1 MNIHSHKSE
10 RGFTLIELM
19 IVVAIIGILAA
30 VAIPAYQD
38 YTVRAKVSEG
48 LALASA
54 AKTEVAESYQTNGL
68 TGVTAASTS
77 FQNGFAPTKYV
88 TNMTIED
95 GAQAAPGM
103 ITITFPAAGT
113 AAGTCGAAGFPTE
126 VCNTT
131 LTLTPSI
138 AQDNGL
144 TGTANAS
151 PNVVLAG
158 QRGNMDW
165 ACSSATSTAATAR
178 ALPVGTAG
186 TLPSQFA
193 PAECK

>member
-68 TGVTAASTS
+68 TGIAAASTS

-88 TNMTIED
+88 SNMTIST
-95 GAQAAPGM
+95 ANANPGM
-103 ITITFPAAGT
+103 ITITFPPTGTNAGQ
-113 AAGTCGAAGFPTE
+113 CGPAGFPTA
-126 VCNTT
+126 VCGTT

-138 AQDNGL
+138 PQANGL
-144 TGTANAS
+144 TGTAAAS

-165 ACSSATSTAATAR
+165 ACASASTTAADAR
-178 ALPVGTAG
+178 ELPVGADG